1 MSDYGQL
8 LDQIGMTLIDGAG
21 GNVGTLRRLETLFDK
36 LTQALNEQSHT
47 AAEQCRNLHDEIAA
61 GLASGKS
68 AKSRKALSQRVESG
82 FEALTEQL
90 SVAATAAAPSVNAP
104 APTETPTKVEAI
116 ETDPDLL
123 AGFISEAHEHL
134 ESAESNLLQLEENP
148 HLHENLDA
156 VFRAFHSIKGVAGF
170 LSLTHIQE
178 LAHEAE
184 NLLDLARSGA
194 LELTGAACDLALASV
209 DAHKQQVRRLVETP
223 GGGET
228 PEEAR
233 RRERL
238 MHDMRNLAAGTRD
251 KTTETAEAPTQA
263 PASGEPEPQ
272 AEPTA
277 TAKPESALGVKE
289 AVKVD
294 RERLD
299 KLIDMIGELV
309 IAESMV
315 HQEVVTAGT
324 VAPQGARNLAQLNK
338 ITRNLQQ
345 LSLSLRMV
353 PIRGT
358 FQKMARLVR
367 DVSKKIKKNV
377 DFHTVGEETELDKA
391 IVDKVG
397 DPMVHLLRN
406 SIDHGLEESSEARVA
421 AGKSPRGQVTLRAFH
436 QTGNILIE
444 IEDDGRGLNRT
455 AILAKAKQR
464 GLVSDDQVLSD
475 NEVYNLIFHA
485 GFSTAEK
492 VTDVSGRGVG
502 MDVVKRNVEALGGT
516 VTLRSAPGRGTVVSM
531 RLPLTLA
538 IIDGMV
544 VRVGTQRYVI
554 PTLSIV
560 ELIGLDAV
568 KTNKIYDR
576 DETIVVRDQIL
587 PLYRVDRLLQMPS
600 GNGATEHPLVVVVED
615 QGSLAGLLVEE
626 VLGQQQVVIKSL
638 DGLDSQRGIAGGAVM
653 PDGAVGIILDVHD
666 LLKLACDTSA
676 TA

>member
-1 MSDYGQL
+1 
-8 LDQIGMTLIDGAG
+8 
-21 GNVGTLRRLETLFDK
+21 
-36 LTQALNEQSHT
+36 
-47 AAEQCRNLHDEIAA
+47 
-61 GLASGKS
+61 
-68 AKSRKALSQRVESG
+68 
-82 FEALTEQL
+82 
-90 SVAATAAAPSVNAP
+90 
-104 APTETPTKVEAI
+104 
-116 ETDPDLL
+116 
-123 AGFISEAHEHL
+123 
-134 ESAESNLLQLEENP
+134 
-148 HLHENLDA
+148 
-156 VFRAFHSIKGVAGF
+156 
-170 LSLTHIQE
+170 
-178 LAHEAE
+178 
-184 NLLDLARSGA
+184 
-194 LELTGAACDLALASV
+194 LALASV
-209 DAHKQQVRRLVETP
+209 DAHKQQVRRLLETP
-223 GGGET
+223 GGAET

-238 MHDMRNLAAGTRD
+238 MHDMRNLAAGTRG
-251 KTTETAEAPTQA
+251 KTTETAEAATQA
-263 PASGEPEPQ
+263 PTSGEPTPQ

-277 TAKPESALGVKE
+277 TAKTESALGVKE

-502 MDVVKRNVEALGGT
+502 MDVVKRNVEALGGN

-587 PLYRVDRLLQMPS
+587 PLYRVDRLLQMSPGS
-600 GNGATEHPLVVVVED
+600 CDNEHPLVVVVED
-615 QGSLAGLLVEE
+615 QGTLAGLLVEE

-666 LLKLACDTSA
+666 LLKLARDTA
-676 TA
+676 AVG